1 MKYLVVGLGNVGAE
15 YAETRHNIGF
25 KIVDKIA
32 NEEKASFELDKLA
45 FVTQV
50 SFKGRTI
57 ILIKPTTYMNL
68 SGRAVTYWMQK
79 EKIAPEN
86 VLILV
91 DDLALPFGTIRM
103 KKNGSDGGHNGLKSI
118 QECLG
123 HQNYSRI
130 KFGIGNNFHKG
141 KQVDYVLGEW
151 STEELKTLD
160 ERIAMVSE
168 MVKSFTF
175 VGMDKTMNLFNNK

>member
-1 MKYLVVGLGNVGAE
+1 MKYLVVGLGNIGAE
-15 YAETRHNIGF
+15 YANTRHNIGF

-32 NEEKASFELDKLA
+32 SDEKATFELDKQA

-57 ILIKPTTYMNL
+57 ILLKPTTYMNL
-68 SGRAVTYWMQK
+68 SGKALSYWMHK

-86 VLILV
+86 VLIVV

-103 KKNGSDGGHNGLKSI
+103 KTKGSDGGHNGLKSI

-123 HQNYSRI
+123 HQNYYRL
-130 KFGIGNNFHKG
+130 KFGIGDNFHKG

-151 STEELKTLD
+151 NVEESKTLN
-160 ERIAMVSE
+160 ERISMASE

-175 VGMDKTMNLFNNK
+175 VGLEKTMNLFNNK